1 MYEIEISHKGLN
13 KYRHIKGWDKNIIEQ
28 KARTQQAVWDEMWE
42 KRLTAEKKASS
53 KEEKKELANTKTTDA
68 KNSILEIKNILNNS
82 LSINNEFN
90 WSKLLDHSPFG
101 EREPIRPIPSKHPNS
116 PTKVDKIEYLREPL
130 ITDPEF
136 LPQINFLDK
145 LLGFRKKNKLT
156 KCHNEYAHAHS
167 EWIDKCS
174 WIDSVNEKENEKY
187 LDERAAWLN
196 ECNKIDNSNAN
207 KLSLYTKEKENW
219 LNRKQL
225 FNDNQEAY
233 NANINTRKELYL
245 KGETNAI
252 IDNCELVLTN
262 SFYPDFFNQDFEIDY
277 NVKNRTLIIDFQLP
291 NIEKLPKTK
300 EIKYFVTKDEFSE
313 SFINEKELNSLYD
326 ELIYQVT
333 LRTHHEIYESDVISA
348 IDSVVFNGWVEFI
361 DKAIGQLTNS
371 CIVSLQTSKDEF
383 LAINLSNVDPKSC
396 FKQLRGIGSSKLHSI
411 SPIAPILTISK
422 EDRRF
427 IDAYSVANDIDHTSN
442 LAAMD
447 WQDFENLIREIFEKE
462 FSSSGG
468 EVKITQASRDG
479 GVDAVAFDPDPI
491 RGGKIVIQAKR
502 YTNVVGVSAVRDLY
516 GTTMNEGATKG
527 ILVTTADFGPDAYE
541 FAKGKPLTLLNGG
554 NLLHLLAKH
563 GHKAKIDLK
572 EAKKL
577 LSTS

>member
-1 MYEIEISHKGLN
+1 MASRFMYEIEISHKGLN
-13 KYRHIKGWDKNIIEQ
+13 KYRHIKGSDKSIVEQ
-28 KARTQQAVWDEMWE
+28 KARVQQAVWNEMWS
-42 KRLTAEKKASS
+42 KKLVAEQKKTERYKKARS
-53 KEEKKELANTKTTDA
+53 KEEKKELASNKTLDA
-68 KNSILEIKNILNNS
+68 QNEISAIKNILAHTLHVNDA
-82 LSINNEFN
+82 IDWDE
-90 WSKLLDHSPFG
+90 LLDRTSFAIPKPSQPQPIYYPK
-101 EREPIRPIPSKHPNS
+101 EPKAS
-116 PTKVDKIEYLREPL
+116 
-130 ITDPEF
+130 DPEF
-136 LPQINFLDK
+136 IPELDFFDKIFKKRKQAK
-145 LLGFRKKNKLT
+145 L
-156 KCHNEYAHAHS
+156 
-167 EWIDKCS
+167 DKCS
-174 WIDSVNEKENEKY
+174 LDFQNAHGNWISKCDDINIHNRRKLDIYESECEAWQTDKLHFEESQEHQNEIIIMKKAAY
-187 LDERAAWLN
+187 L
-196 ECNKIDNSNAN
+196 NKD
-207 KLSLYTKEKENW
+207 
-219 LNRKQL
+219 Q
-225 FNDNQEAY
+225 D
-233 NANINTRKELYL
+233 
-245 KGETNAI
+245 AI
-252 IDNCELVLTN
+252 IDYCDMVLSN
-262 SFYPDFFNQDFEIDY
+262 SVYPDFFEQNFDLEY
-277 NVKNRTLIIDFQLP
+277 NKESKTLIIDFSLP
-291 NIEKLPKTK
+291 SIDKLPKLK
-300 EIKYFVTKDEFSE
+300 EVKYLVTKDEFSE
-313 SFINEKELNSLYD
+313 SYINEKELNSLYD

-333 LRTHHEIYESDVISA
+333 LRTHHEIYESDIISA

-383 LAINLSNVDPKSC
+383 LAINLSHVDSKAC

-411 SPIAPILTISK
+411 SPIAPILTIDR

-427 IDAYSVANDIDHTSN
+427 VDAYSVTNDIDQTSN

-572 EAKKL
+572 EAKKII
-577 LSTS
+577 SAATTKI